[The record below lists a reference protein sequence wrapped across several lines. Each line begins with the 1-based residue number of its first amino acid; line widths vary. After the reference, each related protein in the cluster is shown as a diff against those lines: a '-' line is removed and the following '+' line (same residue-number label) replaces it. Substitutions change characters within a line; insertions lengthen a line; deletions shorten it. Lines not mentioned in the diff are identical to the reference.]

1 MTKLDLLH
9 SHLLNRLSAVIRE
22 IFEEVE
28 ETVKDYQEET
38 VRTRAE
44 NAKLKRQ
51 LREVLIRTETHFNGQ
66 VHNVSQNIPDDNV
79 TTQLPASG
87 SYSQNETEDQ
97 ETQRTEDHGQG
108 PASFRD
114 EKPCIQDLT
123 PISKTESNDR
133 ESEHLKERSSTLSH
147 SPTEERLVSQSV
159 DERRN
164 MNLPSVGADTI
175 KIEQEDTIITIS
187 PSVINSP
194 GHAGQCQGSD
204 TTHQLRTSCDTSNT
218 LKKIQRKEL
227 NKVSAKIPD
236 DHHREGPYK
245 CNKCGRQLKDLAKLQ
260 LHRKL
265 HERSFSCHWCGRNFS
280 KFDYLRFHMRTHTG
294 ERPYRCNWCSK
305 TFTQCGNMRR
315 HERTCQRFTK
325 EATAYVQE
333 DRPLLKL

>member
-28 ETVKDYQEET
+28 TTVKDYQEET

-44 NAKLKRQ
+44 NATLKRQ
-51 LREVLIRTETHFNGQ
+51 LRDVLMRTETHFKVQ
-66 VHNVSQNIPDDNV
+66 VHNVSQNIPN
-79 TTQLPASG
+79 
-87 SYSQNETEDQ
+87 SQNETEDQ
-97 ETQRTEDHGQG
+97 ETQRTENHGLG

-114 EKPCIQDLT
+114 EKPCILELT

-133 ESEHLKERSSTLSH
+133 ESEHLKDRSSTLSH
-147 SPTEERLVSQSV
+147 LSTGELLVSQSM

-164 MNLPSVGADTI
+164 MNLPCVGAHSI
-175 KIEQEDTIITIS
+175 KIEQEDTFITIT
-187 PSVINSP
+187 PP
-194 GHAGQCQGSD
+194 AHAGQCQDSD
-204 TTHQLRTSCDTSNT
+204 TTHQLRTVCDTSTT
-218 LKKIQRKEL
+218 LKKKQRKEL
-227 NKVSAKIPD
+227 NKKDSGKIPD

-315 HERTCQRFTK
+315 HERTCQRFIE
-325 EATAYVQE
+325 EATAERQTAA
-333 DRPLLKL
+333 